1 MKFSGKVGN
10 GPFNK
15 WLNFDGDPIT
25 VWIPGLFFGFVT
37 IGRYRKWF
45 TDMLL
50 ILICQM
56 VALVRRALVEVCTV
70 PELLVCAT
78 SVPNVVQMFSLYI
91 LSTFFAFN
99 ALTLLVWHQEEHPA
113 CKNGVI
119 RCWHGYLSGV
129 RCNWFAYALA
139 DSTATPLSL
148 ASLKSRFI

>member
-1 MKFSGKVGN
+1 VVYRHAAHTDLPDGGTGKTCLG
-10 GPFNK
+10 G
-15 WLNFDGDPIT
+15 
-25 VWIPGLFFGFVT
+25 
-37 IGRYRKWF
+37 
-45 TDMLL
+45 
-50 ILICQM
+50 
-56 VALVRRALVEVCTV
+56 VCTV

-129 RCNWFAYALA
+129 RCN
-139 DSTATPLSL
+139 
-148 ASLKSRFI
+148 